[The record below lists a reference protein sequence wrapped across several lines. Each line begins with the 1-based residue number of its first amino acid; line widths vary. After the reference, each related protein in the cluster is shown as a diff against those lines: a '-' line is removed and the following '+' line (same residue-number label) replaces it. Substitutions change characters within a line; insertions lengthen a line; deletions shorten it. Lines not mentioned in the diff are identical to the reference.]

1 MRPGR
6 NDPCP
11 CASGKKYKHCC
22 GRQVSAVPT
31 APPPRLQDLGTLVSM
46 LNEGRVREAEE
57 GAGALLRTFPQ
68 AGLLWKILGVALV
81 RQGKDAL
88 EALRRAVELLP
99 QDPEAHSNLGAALY
113 DRGAWAEALVSLRH
127 ALTLEPRNAQ
137 ALIDA
142 ANCERALGR
151 ARESVSLYQQAL
163 RIEPRS
169 CEAQNNLGNA
179 FLELGQCTDAVRSY
193 RLALVLKPDDA
204 EVLCNL
210 ANALRQLGQF
220 EEAVACSERAI
231 ALAPGLSMAHNNLG
245 LLSVALGRREEAIAS
260 YREALRLNPRYVEAL
275 NNLAGVLLDQG
286 ESRAAVSLL
295 RQAVELDPRRPDSF
309 GNLGHALLESRR
321 IEEAMTSFR
330 SALALRPDYALV
342 HLGVAGALRVL
353 GSFAEAEAS
362 CRAALALEP
371 NRPEALALL
380 GELLADGGEFAQ
392 AQELFQRVLAL
403 DPGFA
408 SAYGSIAA
416 HRRMSREDTA
426 WLEGVEERLAHPL
439 SLRQEVSLRYALGK
453 YFDDVGHYDEAF
465 ESYRRANELTKPG
478 SRYDGAKLTHS
489 VDQLMGVCEG
499 GLSQQIQ
506 PTASAS
512 QLPVFIVGMPRSGTS
527 LAEQIL
533 ASHPLVFGAGE
544 VRFWDKPFA
553 ALAKAGPEGED
564 FISWLPA
571 VAQDYLE
578 RVTKHAGAALR
589 VTDKMPAN
597 FRYLGLIHAVFPN
610 ARIIHMQRHPLDT
623 CLSIYFQDFSN
634 VSPYA
639 DDLGNIAHY
648 YGEYLRLMAYWRRV
662 LPAATLLEVPY
673 EGLIEEPES
682 WTRRMLDFIGVPWD
696 PKCLDFHQTERVVI
710 TASKWQVRQKI
721 HSASVG
727 RWRHYEAQL
736 APLRHLLEV
745 TSRAAPN
752 AAEAQH

>member
-1 MRPGR
+1 V
-6 NDPCP
+6 
-11 CASGKKYKHCC
+11 AA
-22 GRQVSAVPT
+22 AVP
-31 APPPRLQDLGTLVSM
+31 APAPTPGPRQLSALVGMLQQGRLQ
-46 LNEGRVREAEE
+46 EAETH
-57 GAGALLRTFPQ
+57 ARALSRTYPDD
-68 AGLLWKILGVALV
+68 GMLWKILGVTLV
-81 RQGKDAL
+81 RQGKEAL
-88 EALRRAVELLP
+88 PALRRTAELLP
-99 QDPEAHSNLGAALY
+99 QDAEAHRNLGAALH
-113 DRGAWAEALVSLRH
+113 DRGEWEAALVSLRR
-127 ALTLEPRNAQ
+127 ALTLEPRNCE

-142 ANCERALGR
+142 ANAERALGR
-151 ARESVSLYQQAL
+151 APEAVTLYQRAL
-163 RIEPRS
+163 VFEPRNR
-169 CEAQNNLGNA
+169 EAHNNLGNA
-179 FLELGQCTDAVRSY
+179 FLESGQIAQAVRCY
-193 RLALVLKPDDA
+193 RGALELKPDDA

-220 EEAVACSERAI
+220 EEAVACSQRAI

-245 LLSVALGRREEAIAS
+245 LLSVALGRRAEAIAS

-286 ESRAAVSLL
+286 DSRAALSLL
-295 RQAVELDPRRPDSF
+295 RQAVELDPRRPDSLC
-309 GNLGHALLESRR
+309 NLGHALLETRR
-321 IEEAMTSFR
+321 IEEAMASFR
-330 SALALRPDYALV
+330 SALALRADYALV

-380 GELLADGGEFAQ
+380 GELRADSGEFAQ

-408 SAYGSIAA
+408 SVYGSIAA
-416 HRRMSREDTA
+416 HRRMSCDDTA
-426 WLEGVEERLAHPL
+426 WLKGVEELLAHPL
-439 SLRQEVSLRYALGK
+439 PLRQEVSLRYALGK
-453 YFDDVGHYDEAF
+453 YFDDVGQYDEAF

-478 SRYDGAKLTHS
+478 SRYDGAKLTQS
-489 VDQLMGVCEG
+489 AEQIMSVCEAG
-499 GLSQQIQ
+499 FSRQRL
-506 PTASAS
+506 PPASAS

-527 LAEQIL
+527 LTEQIL

-553 ALAKAGPEGED
+553 ALAKAGPAGAGS
-564 FISWLPA
+564 IGSLPA

-648 YGEYLRLMAYWRRV
+648 YGEYLRLMAYWRRA

-673 EGLIEEPES
+673 EALIEEPES

-727 RWRHYEAQL
+727 RWRHYEAHL
-736 APLRHLLEV
+736 APLRHLLEA
-745 TSRAAPN
+745 SGRAAPN
-752 AAEAQH
+752 AAAQH